1 MAFNLLSTPHSQG
14 SPFRRW
20 RATLRSTPF
29 RSGIFF
35 GAVIFLSLIFYTTF
49 VIPQDFLWTR
59 PQDWHGFSQD
69 ESLVLD
75 LENSPPSTTVPEI
88 SPPSPSP
95 SPISDV
101 LTVEQIRDVVAP
113 TRGFFVR
120 DYSLNLGWNNVSMR
134 GVQLDPN

>member
-1 MAFNLLSTPHSQG
+1 MAFNLLSTPYSQG
-14 SPFRRW
+14 SPYPRW
-20 RATLRSTPF
+20 KATLRSSPL

-35 GAVIFLSLIFYTTF
+35 GAVIFLCLIFYTTF
-49 VIPQDFLWTR
+49 VSPQGFLWTG
-59 PQDWHGFSQD
+59 PQDWHGYSQD
-69 ESLVLD
+69 ESLILD
-75 LENSPPSTTVPEI
+75 LENSPPSTTLPTPT
-88 SPPSPSP
+88 PPSPSP

-101 LTVEQIRDVVAP
+101 RTVEQIRDVVAP